1 MNVQTAKDDNQLTVT
16 ITGAIDTVTAPQTE
30 DALKTD
36 IAAAKALEGMQIV
49 KELYV
54 KGRLVNI
61 VVKPQ

>member
-1 MNVQTAKDDNQLTVT
+1 MIAADASN
-16 ITGAIDTVTAPQTE
+16 E
-30 DALKTD
+30 DA
-36 IAAAKALEGMQIV
+36 IAAAKAEPVIAKALEGMQIV